1 MNRVKFPISLKLIVL
16 MTFLVGVSLTGYVF
30 YAVNLFDQDKTAY
43 IYEQA
48 LNDVTLINKEYS
60 QKIASYLN
68 TLKLLSS
75 DSNFEE
81 IFRNQFIQA
90 IIIESKNNRLL
101 KTSGNLSVLLL
112 DDIKRNVNTN
122 KINHLTQIK
131 NKAVFQILNLKEGFK
146 SLILSL
152 NSGSF
157 TKYLIIDMAFLS
169 SIMGRSDTFDNLIFN
184 KVEDFIIQKKQNKN
198 PESVRRTVLKE
209 ASRLNAPSVVKDIQ
223 ISGEDFIIA
232 LSEMDGPGL
241 MAASLI
247 SKKQAFLATSV
258 LIKQSVL
265 FGFLILSVIG
275 FFIVLFSRIL
285 TKPINTLYGQTLE
298 VSSGNFDVRFDGKSQ
313 DEIGGL
319 GGAFNLMVEKIVFY
333 MNEMKEK
340 ARLEKEME
348 VAQLVQNSFF
358 PDHEIKHKLYELET
372 FYEPATECGGDWW
385 GHIEGK
391 DRSIIIIAD
400 ASGHGVPAALITA
413 VANCCKE
420 NLKNIWNDHPDT
432 FSTPSEILNFMSQ
445 AIKNSSHNIFM
456 TAFIA
461 ILDHKTSELSF
472 ANASHNP
479 PFIFNQGEKDHKAI
493 KTLLSKPGPRLGE
506 VDSHEYEV
514 NSLIFDSDKH
524 IVFFTDGILE
534 AQNPEG
540 KQYGNRRFLKSLI
553 NAQGESEALSLQK
566 ILSEF
571 NQFVVDIP
579 HDDDITILSLY
590 WKNATMTQTTSLIEE
605 SNQEKTPEQLREELL
620 KEGIYINKTTD
631 EEAIH
636 LLKKHHQIGHII
648 GGNTASVDEE
658 LLATKASLVD
668 NNFIDHLLQ
677 NPDFTKSFEF
687 NNYHKAVED
696 ISIIIDD
703 LSFDEFFDSPKAFLK
718 TLSNELL
725 SNAFYHAD
733 QTGSDRVENKVMNDH
748 VTFSIA
754 RNAKY
759 LAITCRDPFGS
770 LNRQT
775 IVDSLY
781 RASHEKTYQE
791 NNQVQALVFIS
802 YSITQTLFP
811 LMLKITNLVKFHV

>member
-275 FFIVLFSRIL
+275 FFYR
-285 TKPINTLYGQTLE
+285 
-298 VSSGNFDVRFDGKSQ
+298 
-313 DEIGGL
+313 
-319 GGAFNLMVEKIVFY
+319 
-333 MNEMKEK
+333 
-340 ARLEKEME
+340 
-348 VAQLVQNSFF
+348 
-358 PDHEIKHKLYELET
+358 
-372 FYEPATECGGDWW
+372 
-385 GHIEGK
+385 
-391 DRSIIIIAD
+391 
-400 ASGHGVPAALITA
+400 
-413 VANCCKE
+413 
-420 NLKNIWNDHPDT
+420 
-432 FSTPSEILNFMSQ
+432 
-445 AIKNSSHNIFM
+445 
-456 TAFIA
+456 
-461 ILDHKTSELSF
+461 
-472 ANASHNP
+472 
-479 PFIFNQGEKDHKAI
+479 FIFQN
-493 KTLLSKPGPRLGE
+493 
-506 VDSHEYEV
+506 
-514 NSLIFDSDKH
+514 
-524 IVFFTDGILE
+524 TD
-534 AQNPEG
+534 
-540 KQYGNRRFLKSLI
+540 
-553 NAQGESEALSLQK
+553 
-566 ILSEF
+566 
-571 NQFVVDIP
+571 
-579 HDDDITILSLY
+579 
-590 WKNATMTQTTSLIEE
+590 
-605 SNQEKTPEQLREELL
+605 
-620 KEGIYINKTTD
+620 
-631 EEAIH
+631 
-636 LLKKHHQIGHII
+636 
-648 GGNTASVDEE
+648 
-658 LLATKASLVD
+658 
-668 NNFIDHLLQ
+668 
-677 NPDFTKSFEF
+677 
-687 NNYHKAVED
+687 
-696 ISIIIDD
+696 
-703 LSFDEFFDSPKAFLK
+703 
-718 TLSNELL
+718 
-725 SNAFYHAD
+725 
-733 QTGSDRVENKVMNDH
+733 
-748 VTFSIA
+748 
-754 RNAKY
+754 
-759 LAITCRDPFGS
+759 
-770 LNRQT
+770 
-775 IVDSLY
+775 
-781 RASHEKTYQE
+781 
-791 NNQVQALVFIS
+791 
-802 YSITQTLFP
+802 
-811 LMLKITNLVKFHV
+811 